1 MRVGTVA
8 RPIRIGLVGIGKIA
22 RDSHVPALR
31 ADPRFVLA
39 ATASRNG
46 HVEGVPAY
54 TSIEAMIAGGER
66 LDAVSLCTPPAGRH
80 AIAAAALG
88 AGLHVMLEKPPAA
101 TLSEADDLTAR
112 ALAAGTSLFMSWH
125 SREAAGVA
133 AARAWLAGRHVVAV
147 RIDWK
152 EDIRRWHPGQEWI
165 LAEGGFGVFDPGI
178 NALSIITAIL
188 PAPVFVEAAHLEVPA
203 NRASP
208 IAATLA
214 MRAGETRIAA
224 AFDFRQ
230 TGPQTWDI
238 AVETDAGTLRLA
250 EGGATLVLPG
260 GAAAQAGPN
269 EEYPRLYAHFADL
282 VGTGR
287 ADADLAPMRLVADA
301 FLLATRETC
310 DAFAF

>member
-1 MRVGTVA
+1 MRLGSVA

-46 HVEGVPAY
+46 SVEGVPAY
-54 TSIEAMIAGGER
+54 TSIEAMIAGGEQ

-80 AIAAAALG
+80 AIAAAAIG
-88 AGLHVMLEKPPAA
+88 ARLHLMLEKPPAA
-101 TLSEADDLTAR
+101 TLSEAEDLVAR
-112 ALAAGTSLFMSWH
+112 ARTAGTSLFMSWH
-125 SREAAGVA
+125 SREAAGVG
-133 AARAWLAGRHVVAV
+133 AARAWLAQRRIVSA

-178 NALSIITAIL
+178 NALSILTAIL

-208 IAATLA
+208 IAATLT
-214 MRAGETRIAA
+214 MRAGESAVAA
-224 AFDFRQ
+224 VFDFLQ

-238 AVETDAGTLRLA
+238 TVDTNAGTLRLA
-250 EGGATLVLPG
+250 DGGATLLLPG
-260 GAAAQAGPN
+260 TAAAQTGAN
-269 EEYPRLYAHFADL
+269 EEYARLYARFADL
-282 VGTGR
+282 VADGGS
-287 ADADLAPMRLVADA
+287 DADLAPMRLVADA
-301 FLLATRETC
+301 FLLSTRETC
-310 DAFAF
+310 AAFDF